1 MIILNDGPCAGEY
14 PSSAAPVHLRAVTDP
29 MGGRNVLDHPD
40 DVPEEGETL
49 HVYRLDRKP
58 FTANVCGRGRRGA
71 VERFAAY
78 SLVEDADTTGLR
90 GLGAWLEWCLER
102 EAKG

>member
-1 MIILNDGPCAGEY
+1 MT
-14 PSSAAPVHLRAVTDP
+14 APVRASTRP
-29 MGGRNVLDHPD
+29 APPPRISGRSPTPWAEGTSWTAPD
-40 DVPEEGETL
+40 DVPEDHETL

-78 SLVEDADTTGLR
+78 SLVEDTDTTGLR
-90 GLGAWLEWCLER
+90 GLDAWLEWCLEQ